1 MPLGDQME
9 LSKLERLNLINQFL
23 ILEKLYPEEADYYA
37 KHRKA
42 VQEGYKLH
50 YRWIFE
56 HLYEEMSE
64 EECQEVLDILE
75 MHRAFAWSYMDAT
88 GKKEVDDDR
97 LRFRGFDGNNESSQL
112 SYASYF
118 VIELERFQELLYG
131 KEYSDFNSHMPTMD
145 RYRRMLS
152 VWKTFGKPNQM
163 RLSMEQIEQ
172 VLGA

>member
-1 MPLGDQME
+1 ME

-42 VQEGYKLH
+42 IQEGYKLH

-56 HLYEEMSE
+56 HLYDEMSE
-64 EECQEVLDILE
+64 DECQEVLDILE
-75 MHRAFAWSYMDAT
+75 MYRAFAWSYMGIT
-88 GKKEVDDDR
+88 GKKEVDER
-97 LRFRGFDGNNESSQL
+97 LKFEGFDGNNESNQH

-118 VIELERFQELLYG
+118 IIELDRFQELLYG

-145 RYRRMLS
+145 RYRRMLE
-152 VWKTFGKPNQM
+152 VWKSFGTPKQM
-163 RLSMEQIEQ
+163 RLSMDQIEQ
-172 VLGA
+172 ILGA